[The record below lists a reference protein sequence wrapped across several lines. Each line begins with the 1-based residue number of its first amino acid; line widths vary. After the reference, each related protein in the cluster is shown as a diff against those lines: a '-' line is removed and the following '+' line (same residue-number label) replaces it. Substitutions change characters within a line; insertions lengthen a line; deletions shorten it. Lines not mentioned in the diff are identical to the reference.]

1 MDVFNIYWIALWY
14 YPMSLCFCISFSFLF
29 LLPNIPKLRALVL
42 EHTNPLRMDPD
53 NRKLEG
59 RNICFS
65 CPLGSLLSSSVFINT
80 LKLRD
85 PQRAEACSILESN
98 VF

>member
-1 MDVFNIYWIALWY
+1 MGVFNIHWIALWY
-14 YPMSLCFCISFSFLF
+14 HPMSPCFCIYFSFLF
-29 LLPNIPKLRALVL
+29 FLPDIPNPCAFIL

-59 RNICFS
+59 RNICPS
-65 CPLGSLLSSSVFINT
+65 CPLGRLLSPLVFINT

-85 PQRAEACSILESN
+85 PQRAEAL
-98 VF
+98 